1 MRTEGKTPDQILEA
15 FKSEGLK
22 TSKGDE
28 FTINV
33 IHSIPKVFVYWP
45 DGKAPA
51 ACPSADHGL
60 PAPPGDVTKLGEWI
74 IRMERDHLATTAQMT
89 EQLNFSGVKTL
100 RGAAFRRVHLVEIR
114 RKIHGGLLTQYHQ
127 IQLGAAPT
135 SASLNGIAPDENGIA
150 PDENGSQP
158 VGDSLLRH
166 YIQVACAVI
175 LTGENRKQAIVDN
188 AVGIV
193 DELKKRVRE
202 G

>member
-1 MRTEGKTPDQILEA
+1 MWQKMRTEGKTPDQILEA
-15 FKSEGLK
+15 FKSKGLK
-22 TSKGDE
+22 TSKGGE

-33 IHSIPKVFVYWP
+33 VHSIPKVFVYWP
-45 DGKAPA
+45 DGEAPT

-74 IRMERDHLATTAQMT
+74 IRMERDHLATTTQMT
-89 EQLNFSGVKTL
+89 EQVNFSGVKTL
-100 RGAAFRRVHLVEIR
+100 RGVAFRRSHLVEIR
-114 RKIHGGLLTQYHQ
+114 RKIHGGLSSQYHQ

-135 SASLNGIAPDENGIA
+135 PARLNGIAPEED
-150 PDENGSQP
+150 GSPP
-158 VGDSLLRH
+158 VGDSLLKH

-193 DELKKRVRE
+193 DELKKRARE